1 LEVSNDDAA
10 MQFRLGVSSL
20 GNVRT
25 TTLRRLPKKRL
36 LGSLISWVKIFALNH
51 RQVRKPV
58 LLQFF
63 IINCFFHSI
72 IPLKVR

>member
-1 LEVSNDDAA
+1 MEVPNDDAA
-10 MQFRLGVSSL
+10 MQFRLRVGSL

-25 TTLRRLPKKRL
+25 TTLRHLPKKRL

-51 RQVRKPV
+51 RKVGKLV

-63 IINCFFHSI
+63 TINCFFHSI
-72 IPLKVR
+72 TPLKVL